1 MQVNMRNGVSPKCR
15 SQIVRSVS
23 QVSWCGDSRLEDKIN
38 VDSIGQLQAGE
49 GYFEQCP
56 GIVK

>member
-1 MQVNMRNGVSPKCR
+1 MRNGVSPKCR